1 MSSLD
6 HATNESS
13 DRQAGGAEWYAAW
26 ALCHRELV
34 RFFRQRNR
42 VIGAVGQPVMF
53 WLLFG
58 IGLDQSFRIP
68 QSGAGTG
75 QSFQEYYVPGTLAL
89 IVLFTA
95 IFATISIIEDR
106 KEGFLQSVL
115 VAPLPRWSMVGGKI
129 LGASILALGQAVL
142 FLAFAPAAGIPVGA
156 TAAVQAVIVLAL
168 VALALTGLGFAIAW
182 HMDSTQGFHAIMT
195 AFLMPMWFL
204 SGAFFPPTGAPA
216 WLQWII
222 ALNPLTYGL
231 AALRRVL
238 YVDDPAVVAALPQMD
253 VSLLISILFAV
264 TMVAAAWASVVRSG
278 QR

>member
-1 MSSLD
+1 MTITP
-6 HATNESS
+6 A
-13 DRQAGGAEWYAAW
+13 AERAVLAVYALA
-26 ALCHRELV
+26 ARELK
-34 RFFRQRNR
+34 RFIRQRNR
-42 VIGAVGQPVMF
+42 IFGALAQPILF
-53 WLLFG
+53 WVLFG
-58 IGLDQSFRIP
+58 AGLGASFRP
-68 QSGAGTG
+68 STGTREI
-75 QSFQEYYVPGTLAL
+75 SYSEYFFPGTVIL

-95 IFATISIIEDR
+95 IFSTISIIEDR
-106 KEGFLQSVL
+106 NEGFLQSVL
-115 VAPLPRWSMVGGKI
+115 VAPIPTAALVGGKI
-129 LGASILALGQAVL
+129 LGASTLALGQAVL

-168 VALALTGLGFAIAW
+168 VALAPTGLGFAIAW

-238 YVDDPAVVAALPQMD
+238 YVDDSAVVAALPQMD
-253 VSLLISILFAV
+253 VSLSISVLFAV